1 MKKWLAISL
10 LFLVLF
16 ASGCSHKIITIGFD
30 DAVQSTWNKLGE
42 AYCKNK
48 VILTNSSNVPS
59 ATFQVITAYQM
70 GVGFASLIPINLT
83 GGASLAEST
92 AITVQFDLSKYD
104 CEPSIEARATTAV
117 RFYEFD
123 KRSGTFKE
131 VPAPKK

>member
-10 LFLVLF
+10 LFLVLL

-42 AYCKNK
+42 AYCKDK
-48 VILTNSSNVPS
+48 VILTNSPNAPS

-70 GVGFASLIPINLT
+70 GVGFASMIPINLT
-83 GGASLAEST
+83 GGVSVAEST

-104 CEPSIEARATTAV
+104 CERSLEARAITAV
-117 RFYEFD
+117 KFYEFD